1 MDLADLAGSVGDS
14 SAVDA
19 PGNSDG
25 VFRANVPL
33 GQLVANPRNPRNEV
47 GNLEDLA
54 TIADRQLQPGTVVTR
69 AAWLALWPEDAAQ
82 LGAARWVVV
91 NGCRRLAACHHY
103 QRAGMDVVIRD
114 SLAHDRQSI
123 LWAAI
128 VENIDRQDFDVL
140 EEAHAVELLVAE
152 TGSAT
157 AAAERLGR
165 SPGWIS
171 QRRALLKLAPELQR
185 ALRNGELAV
194 RLARSL
200 AQVPLAQ
207 QVDAWRKAQDRR
219 GADREFPG
227 AADVAAEPVTPAT
240 VMSRAFRRVKA
251 QPTDVVVAV
260 CEIYDETQ
268 INELIVLLSRN
279 RRLSPKT

>member
-1 MDLADLAGSVGDS
+1 MDLADLAGSVGDGS
-14 SAVDA
+14 TVDA
-19 PGNSDG
+19 PVSSDG

-33 GQLVANPRNPRNEV
+33 EQLVANPRNPRAAV

-69 AAWLALWPEDAAQ
+69 SAWLTLWPDDASQ

-103 QRAGMDVVIRD
+103 RRPGMDVVIRD
-114 SLAHDRQSI
+114 SLATDTQSV

-140 EEAHAVELLVAE
+140 EEAHAVELLVTE

-157 AAAERLGR
+157 AAAERLAR

-171 QRRALLKLAPELQR
+171 QRRALLKLAPELQQ
-185 ALRNGELAV
+185 ALRDGELAV

-200 AQVPLAQ
+200 AQVPMAF
-207 QVDAWRKAQDRR
+207 QVDAWRRAEERSVNRAASTKCRDRR
-219 GADREFPG
+219 
-227 AADVAAEPVTPAT
+227 TPI
-240 VMSRAFRRVKA
+240 
-251 QPTDVVVAV
+251 
-260 CEIYDETQ
+260 EI
-268 INELIVLLSRN
+268 LSRHFL
-279 RRLSPKT
+279 RSEASPHDIASALLITLDQSQVAELVALLASDEAE